1 MREMGIYLAGRAEGS
16 TAARERS
23 FTWPGSANMSFRVS
37 GGYPVF
43 FAVFHWLCFF
53 VIAEK

>member
-1 MREMGIYLAGRAEGS
+1 MRVMGIYLAGRAEGS

-43 FAVFHWLCFF
+43 LLFSTGYAFLL
-53 VIAEK
+53 